1 MFAGVFFPPEYGEF
15 LHCKGRKFY
24 NFDEIRLEIEAET
37 DRLTG
42 SSKNISSVPIN
53 LRVHSPEVLNLTLI
67 DLPGLTKVPVG
78 DQPADIET
86 QIRSMIMQ
94 YITKDNCIILAVT
107 PGL

>member
-1 MFAGVFFPPEYGEF
+1 MPVLTRLPTAEFGEF

-24 NFDEIRLEIEAET
+24 DFDQIRLEIEAET

-42 SSKNISSVPIN
+42 SSKNISNVPIN

-78 DQPADIET
+78 DQPHDIEA
-86 QIRSMIMQ
+86 QIRAMIMQ

-107 PGL
+107 PG